1 MPSGCRWFNTADR
14 FDICIDT
21 DVICEAHAVP
31 FTAPHFPCSSQSL
44 CLRAVRAADHSGDQ
58 IENLMPSDR
67 PQLTL
72 ELTRCMPF

>member
-1 MPSGCRWFNTADR
+1 MQSRLPHRTSL
-14 FDICIDT
+14 
-21 DVICEAHAVP
+21 VP
-31 FTAPHFPCSSQSL
+31 HEV

-58 IENLMPSDR
+58 IGNLMPSDR